1 MFFKKCDLEKQI
13 GKDYFIYNN
22 FEKIERIVMK
32 KLFYLFCCLT
42 MAVFSG
48 CAMFG
53 DNTEEKESPEVVEL
67 NAEKAIG
74 EKMLVAF
81 KKNDAKAFLQ
91 YVPAGNAGKYGA
103 KEFTAERK
111 EITSRLGEIA
121 SFRFL
126 TKLELEPVHQLV
138 WAVRFKRKNIEQKD
152 IYQEVL
158 FTIVVGK
165 VDESRKVFLFGFR

>member
-1 MFFKKCDLEKQI
+1 
-13 GKDYFIYNN
+13 
-22 FEKIERIVMK
+22 MK
-32 KLFYLFCCLT
+32 KLFYGFFILT
-42 MAVFSG
+42 IVAFSG

-53 DNTEEKESPEVVEL
+53 EQKKGKDSPEVVEL

-74 EKMLVAF
+74 EKMLAAF
-81 KKNDAKAFLQ
+81 QKNDAKAFLQ
-91 YVPAGNAGKYGA
+91 YIPAGNAGKYGE
-103 KEFTAERK
+103 KEFSAERK

-121 SFRFL
+121 SYRFL

-152 IYQEVL
+152 VFQEVL